1 MNLTRT
7 NLLLGLLLILY
18 IICSS
23 KFIDKKDSIFYN
35 QFYKLMLLILVLIVY
50 PYHKQAGVIV
60 LIIALITHLP
70 IFKEAFT
77 TLITPEPNII
87 ENRESNYEI
96 SNSKRLIDQEKIKE
110 VKKRRE
116 VRLNALLEQGH
127 ITPLEKDIIKE
138 IELQFEGELD
148 ILKKDQ
154 PNLHM
159 YTDEGNAVDVGLLPD
174 KINLDDINYE
184 SLVRDGQIISF

>member
-23 KFIDKKDSIFYN
+23 KYIDKKDSIFYN

-70 IFKEAFT
+70 VFKEAFSN
-77 TLITPEPNII
+77 LVTPSPNII
-87 ENRESNYEI
+87 ENRESNY
-96 SNSKRLIDQEKIKE
+96 QE

-116 VRLNALLEQGH
+116 LRLNALLEQGH
-127 ITPLEKDIIKE
+127 ITSLEKDIIKE

-148 ILKKDQ
+148 ILKTDQ
-154 PNLHM
+154 PELYK
-159 YTDEGNAVDVGLLPD
+159 YTDEGNAVDMGLLPN
-174 KINLDDINYE
+174 KINLDELNYE
-184 SLVRDGQIISF
+184 SLVRDGQIILF

>member
-1 MNLTRT
+1 
-7 NLLLGLLLILY
+7 
-18 IICSS
+18 
-23 KFIDKKDSIFYN
+23 
-35 QFYKLMLLILVLIVY
+35 MLLILVLIVY

-154 PNLHM
+154 PYLHM

>member
-1 MNLTRT
+1 
-7 NLLLGLLLILY
+7 
-18 IICSS
+18 
-23 KFIDKKDSIFYN
+23 
-35 QFYKLMLLILVLIVY
+35 MLLILVLIVY